1 MKTRSFIITLLLLL
15 AVLPSKAVL
24 KERNLAGTL
33 AMLRIEL
40 TEYRQKLESET
51 GARKEQSQ
59 QVMNQLLATMNK
71 SQQNAIMLYSQKNG
85 YVFDLSYACHEATEQ
100 YKTFK
105 NTVGPFR
112 SYVENA
118 NVEIARFDSL
128 ISDLSNMY
136 VASLSER
143 AKIDRNVCLTLAV
156 YIRRTLNENRSQNQM
171 YINIYNLTEQR
182 LKNLN
187 DYANKRYQEIQS
199 SIFTNSGE
207 KRPYGHREPK
217 RCSEGNHR
225 NGHREIQT
233 HQEIQVGLGQSHHT
247 HATGHHRLLRH
258 PCRVNRLLGHWLCG
272 DPPC

>member
-100 YKTFK
+100 
-105 NTVGPFR
+105 
-112 SYVENA
+112 
-118 NVEIARFDSL
+118 
-128 ISDLSNMY
+128 
-136 VASLSER
+136 
-143 AKIDRNVCLTLAV
+143 
-156 YIRRTLNENRSQNQM
+156 
-171 YINIYNLTEQR
+171 
-182 LKNLN
+182 
-187 DYANKRYQEIQS
+187 
-199 SIFTNSGE
+199 
-207 KRPYGHREPK
+207 
-217 RCSEGNHR
+217 
-225 NGHREIQT
+225 
-233 HQEIQVGLGQSHHT
+233 
-247 HATGHHRLLRH
+247 
-258 PCRVNRLLGHWLCG
+258 
-272 DPPC
+272 